1 MYVLFLREA
10 FSLWLCES
18 LTSHSQRKE
27 QKFVSEIKADIDLTC
42 DDIG

>member
-10 FSLWLCES
+10 FPLWLCES

-27 QKFVSEIKADIDLTC
+27 HKFVSEINVDIELNR